1 MFSNRLVLL
10 QVLVNS
16 TKKNLNL
23 NIERGAVRLKFII
36 AATIAIILIAA
47 GALYEQYGVKNIPLS
62 KPTDQQLITEVLK
75 QNENSSIEYFLEQAN
90 PANGLIRDHS
100 TNDSP
105 SSIAAV
111 GFGLTSLVI
120 GNYNGLIPYNF
131 TYDRIL
137 TTLDYFYNLT
147 NFNGFYFHFIN
158 MNNGTRA
165 YDSEVSP
172 IDTTLF
178 IAGALLA
185 GEYFHG
191 TAIQSMAEKLY
202 ERINWQWMTNNT
214 SLLDLAWY
222 PETGFS
228 PYYWTGYSEAALMY
242 MLAIGS
248 PTYPIPVSDWYSW
261 ISTWQ
266 TNGNGNL
273 KHYASYDESEF
284 TYLYSEAYL
293 NLKNITFPV
302 IGNLWNNSKKAIE
315 YDISFCQ
322 NNSQYTTF
330 KEGFWGLSAST
341 GPSGYK
347 AYGAKQGFTDG
358 TVAPYAM
365 ISALPLL
372 PNQSKDAVMKLWD
385 MKNFTY
391 GQYGFIDAFNLGD
404 NWYASEFLGIDVGI
418 EVLME
423 QNYFDG
429 FVWNEFMKLP
439 YIQNAI
445 GSIVNSQI

>member
-1 MFSNRLVLL
+1 MRSKV
-10 QVLVNS
+10 
-16 TKKNLNL
+16 
-23 NIERGAVRLKFII
+23 IAAAII
-36 AATIAIILIAA
+36 AIALIVA
-47 GALYEQYGVKNIPLS
+47 GGLYVQYEVRNIPKNGTANQSQINEILH
-62 KPTDQQLITEVLK
+62 
-75 QNENSSIEYFLEQAN
+75 QNENNSIAYFLDQVN
-90 PANGLIRDHS
+90 PENGLIRDHS
-100 TNDSP
+100 TSDSP

-120 GNYNGLIPYNF
+120 ANQNGLIPYNF
-131 TYDRIL
+131 TYNRIL
-137 TTLDYFYNLT
+137 TTLSYFYNLT
-147 NFNGFYFHFIN
+147 NYNGFYFHFLN

-165 YDSEVSP
+165 YNSEVSP

-191 TAIQSMAEKLY
+191 TAVQAVAEKLY

-214 SLLDLAWY
+214 SLINLAWY
-222 PETGFS
+222 PESGFS

-242 MLAIGS
+242 ILAIGS
-248 PTYPIPVSDWYSW
+248 PTYPIPVGDWYSW

-266 TNGNGNL
+266 TNGNGAL
-273 KHYASYDESEF
+273 SHYASYDESEF

-293 NLKNITFPV
+293 NLQNISFPNV
-302 IGNLWNNSKKAIE
+302 GNLWQNSKKAIE

-322 NNSQYTTF
+322 NDTQYTTF
-330 KEGFWGLSAST
+330 RDGFWGLSAST
-341 GPSGYK
+341 GPSGYQ
-347 AYGAKQGFTDG
+347 AYGAKEGFTDG

-365 ISALPLL
+365 IGALPFL
-372 PNQSKDAVMKLWD
+372 PNQSKEAVLNLWA
-385 MKNFTY
+385 MKNMTY

-404 NWYASEFLGIDVGI
+404 NWYSNEYLGIDVGI

-429 FVWNEFMKLP
+429 FVWNQFMKLP
-439 YIQNAI
+439 YVQSAI
-445 GSIVNSQI
+445 SDILDQ